1 MDHLLRASRQTHGEH
16 GLCLVGPPFDRAVM
30 GLGNFARNIQPES
43 ETAPVF
49 ALLIRASRQWVKNP
63 LQRLLVNDGTAVPD
77 FKTNFRVM
85 TRCYN
90 ADWPV
95 RRAVPYRID
104 HQIRKQLLQARTV
117 PNTLQVPLQL
127 KIDAAVRMS
136 CAQLVHRVAKHGSQ
150 IDVGRS
156 NVDTQPKFGTVEI
169 AQIIQECVHADAT
182 SNQSG
187 CGFRYLMPGVQ
198 CRQMCRSRLDG
209 LQRTA
214 HIVPKHSEQQIA
226 SLLYLRIEKIHRF
239 RDCLIDRLVKP
250 DHVVRIRGDRLTFL
264 YPQTQDAG
272 AQRAVLSDHLSDVEI
287 DTAGATSSSMI
298 ADWAVGISE
307 DGMPAIRRLSDEFD
321 VWSAPGAG
329 AVLRVVLWSD
339 APPHGPAAAAA
350 MTGGVPV
357 EYGAINL
364 ALRGQV
370 VSGDAW
376 ACTQGVEGFTVMIAD
391 GLGHGLLA
399 HSAAVAAIG
408 SLSPGSGAP
417 LPEII
422 SVADRAL
429 RPTVGAALGV
439 ARLPPRA
446 VLPDPGDPGA
456 DSDQRGTAF
465 SRADSVARFCGIGNV
480 AASVWSAAAHR
491 HLVSHAGIVGRGIRK
506 TQEFDG
512 AWSPGALLVMHSDG
526 LNTRWDLARY
536 PGLSVSHPS
545 LIAAVLYRDHSRE
558 DDDLTVLVARD
569 RRTPA

>member
-1 MDHLLRASRQTHGEH
+1 MPAHQRFEIGAPSEVSYAHRSIRAIAALHGLSEARIDDVSIIVAELGANLLRYATRGE
-16 GLCLVGPPFDRAVM
+16 
-30 GLGNFARNIQPES
+30 
-43 ETAPVF
+43 
-49 ALLIRASRQWVKNP
+49 
-63 LQRLLVNDGTAVPD
+63 LLV
-77 FKTNFRVM
+77 
-85 TRCYN
+85 C
-90 ADWPV
+90 
-95 RRAVPYRID
+95 
-104 HQIRKQLLQARTV
+104 LLTDSARLH
-117 PNTLQVPLQL
+117 P
-127 KIDAAVRMS
+127 
-136 CAQLVHRVAKHGSQ
+136 GG
-150 IDVGRS
+150 VGRA
-156 NVDTQPKFGTVEI
+156 GIEI
-169 AQIIQECVHADAT
+169 L
-182 SNQSG
+182 S
-187 CGFRYLMPGVQ
+187 
-198 CRQMCRSRLDG
+198 
-209 LQRTA
+209 
-214 HIVPKHSEQQIA
+214 IA
-226 SLLYLRIEKIHRF
+226 KSF
-239 RDCLIDRLVKP
+239 
-250 DHVVRIRGDRLTFL
+250 
-264 YPQTQDAG
+264 
-272 AQRAVLSDHLSDVEI
+272 

-307 DGMPAIRRLSDEFD
+307 RGMAAIRRLSDEFD

-370 VSGDAW
+370 VSGDAC

-512 AWSPGALLVMHSDG
+512 AWSPGALFVMHSDG